1 MLFPPTSP
9 ASALL
14 ITIAPAV
21 AQPAPA
27 PGQVRWRSLDAR
39 LAGLKTVAGADHAA
53 FVMDVAAT
61 QPWRLDIEVG
71 RDWRLVSVALCGG
84 TAADLAAD
92 LDRRA
97 DWNFVDDRMLQ
108 PAAPMSTKVTL
119 GISDG

>member
-1 MLFPPTSP
+1 
-9 ASALL
+9 
-14 ITIAPAV
+14 
-21 AQPAPA
+21 
-27 PGQVRWRSLDAR
+27 
-39 LAGLKTVAGADHAA
+39 
-53 FVMDVAAT
+53 
-61 QPWRLDIEVG
+61 
-71 RDWRLVSVALCGG
+71 LCGG